1 MKTSHE
7 MAQSVLQKRDR
18 ILRRRRILRTSVCSA
33 AGAATVAAALLIT
46 LDQTSPRGVDLIDSN
61 MSSDNGAS
69 QYRGFDSAEKLK
81 KAVRLKCPDAVMFEP
96 VTSDLLTPLTM
107 GIAGNNVRYTFG
119 LSDGG
124 TLTVGWDYTG
134 NGDEKLSEVLASTP
148 DATTYD
154 HGTSGFY
161 YFLTEGKVIFYW
173 VQSGCLFYA
182 EIPESAGSEV
192 VSLLT
197 QEPYLFR
204 ETSPLS
210 LIGAFYDDS
219 HGYRVSTE
227 NWEVLTDYDIFRE
240 YFFAT
245 WDIEHSNLKYS
256 EITIDDSE
264 SSTLFA
270 NSAIPWFEDFYRV
283 SDNVYAFTANAG
295 GNLWLFWLDSAD
307 PDTMYFEEMN
317 GGVLFSHSVGG
328 TAVFTKTDSQVK
340 QPESGFMSVFRLREM
355 AQEYGIDLETLLHV
369 EYDNGEQYILY
380 HDGAFEFYPVY
391 IVSKSA
397 DKIVLRTMVGNM
409 VTGKEMIAVYTLT
422 RSDGEWKQTDIKV
435 GDIAGYMDYSSA
447 DIPEMTPE
455 EQGLAADG
463 ARNVLL
469 DTKFAGDCTA
479 MLVGDYVNADP
490 EGHPGMINCSKFGVA
505 LYDGTT
511 VSGIYGIPLDRNQ
524 GGYWIY
530 TDRLSDYMS
539 AFRFG
544 ENYIIVL
551 RYYDSDG
558 TCRAVFHAIKDGTM
572 YPQLM
577 GDYSA
582 VNGVQTGV
590 TAMLSENLSVDGTA
604 CTITDNDSG
613 ISYIFDFDAISDT
626 YTRPHYIAV
635 KADSAAG

>member
-1 MKTSHE
+1 
-7 MAQSVLQKRDR
+7 
-18 ILRRRRILRTSVCSA
+18 
-33 AGAATVAAALLIT
+33 
-46 LDQTSPRGVDLIDSN
+46 
-61 MSSDNGAS
+61 
-69 QYRGFDSAEKLK
+69 
-81 KAVRLKCPDAVMFEP
+81 
-96 VTSDLLTPLTM
+96 
-107 GIAGNNVRYTFG
+107 
-119 LSDGG
+119 
-124 TLTVGWDYTG
+124 
-134 NGDEKLSEVLASTP
+134 
-148 DATTYD
+148 
-154 HGTSGFY
+154 
-161 YFLTEGKVIFYW
+161 
-173 VQSGCLFYA
+173 
-182 EIPESAGSEV
+182 
-192 VSLLT
+192 
-197 QEPYLFR
+197 
-204 ETSPLS
+204 
-210 LIGAFYDDS
+210 
-219 HGYRVSTE
+219 
-227 NWEVLTDYDIFRE
+227 
-240 YFFAT
+240 
-245 WDIEHSNLKYS
+245 
-256 EITIDDSE
+256 
-264 SSTLFA
+264 
-270 NSAIPWFEDFYRV
+270 
-283 SDNVYAFTANAG
+283 
-295 GNLWLFWLDSAD
+295 
-307 PDTMYFEEMN
+307 
-317 GGVLFSHSVGG
+317 
-328 TAVFTKTDSQVK
+328 
-340 QPESGFMSVFRLREM
+340 
-355 AQEYGIDLETLLHV
+355 
-369 EYDNGEQYILY
+369 
-380 HDGAFEFYPVY
+380 
-391 IVSKSA
+391 
-397 DKIVLRTMVGNM
+397 
-409 VTGKEMIAVYTLT
+409 MIAVYTLT

-435 GDIAGYMDYSSA
+435 GDISGYMDYSSA

-469 DTKFAGDCTA
+469 DTKFAGNCTA

-511 VSGIYGIPLDRNQ
+511 VSRIYGIPLDRNQ